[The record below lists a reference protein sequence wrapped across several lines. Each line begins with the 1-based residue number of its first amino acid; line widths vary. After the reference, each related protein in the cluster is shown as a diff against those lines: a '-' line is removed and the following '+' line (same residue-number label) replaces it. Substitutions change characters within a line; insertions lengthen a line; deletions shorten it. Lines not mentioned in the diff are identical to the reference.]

1 MMHGSR
7 GNIASNS
14 LISPKDVSL
23 VILAGG
29 LGRRFGGNKQLAV
42 VPGIEKTLLEL
53 SISDAFNA
61 GIRHVVLVV
70 NAAIKQTVEAQ
81 ILPRLHPELTV
92 DIAVQSISDVPPHY
106 KGMFSEREKPWGTG
120 HALLAAKQFVKAH
133 CVVIT
138 ADDYYGKSAF
148 STLLANWQNNGA
160 WRLLGYPLA
169 STLTE
174 QGGVNRGIC
183 ELSGSQLNKI
193 TEVLNIDADLRGE
206 TVSGEQVTLSPNTY
220 ASMTIWALGFE
231 IFNQLEDGFIAF
243 LKQYD
248 SAINSE
254 FFLPDQ
260 IQYLVAQH
268 AQVVELLP
276 AKDYWLGV
284 TYSDDLARVA
294 QQLNE

>member
-92 DIAVQSISDVPPHY
+92 DIAVQSI
-106 KGMFSEREKPWGTG
+106 
-120 HALLAAKQFVKAH
+120 
-133 CVVIT
+133 
-138 ADDYYGKSAF
+138 
-148 STLLANWQNNGA
+148 
-160 WRLLGYPLA
+160 
-169 STLTE
+169 
-174 QGGVNRGIC
+174 
-183 ELSGSQLNKI
+183 
-193 TEVLNIDADLRGE
+193 
-206 TVSGEQVTLSPNTY
+206 
-220 ASMTIWALGFE
+220 
-231 IFNQLEDGFIAF
+231 
-243 LKQYD
+243 
-248 SAINSE
+248 
-254 FFLPDQ
+254 
-260 IQYLVAQH
+260 
-268 AQVVELLP
+268 
-276 AKDYWLGV
+276 
-284 TYSDDLARVA
+284 
-294 QQLNE
+294 